1 MAGKTFTLK
10 DRGMT
15 EVMQHFQ
22 VLSRGK
28 VVVGYPGDGPMH
40 ESGQFTVAALAV
52 AHEFGVPDNNL
63 PARPFMRQTWNN
75 NQADVKVKQRLAFGM
90 ALRGRWSP
98 RMALERLGLDYE
110 DKVRATIDAGNFEPI
125 AAATKK
131 RKGSSRILID
141 TGDLRRRVT
150 SKVVGL

>member
-1 MAGKTFTLK
+1 MEAITK
-10 DRGMT
+10 
-15 EVMQHFQ
+15 HFAE
-22 VLSRGK
+22 LSRGK

-52 AHEFGVPDNNL
+52 VHEFGVPDKNL
-63 PARPFMRQTWNN
+63 PSRPFMRQTWDNN
-75 NQADVKVKQRLAFGM
+75 KSAVKDKQRVAFGM

-98 RMALERLGLDYE
+98 KRALELLGLDYE
-110 DKVRATIDAGNFEPI
+110 DRIRGTIDAGNFEPLK
-125 AAATKK
+125 ASTK
-131 RKGSSRILID
+131 RAKGSSKILID

>member
-1 MAGKTFTLK
+1 MAEIE
-10 DRGMT
+10 R
-15 EVMQHFQ
+15 HFKE
-22 VLSRGK
+22 LSRAK

-52 AHEFGVPDNNL
+52 AHEFGVPDQGL
-63 PARPFMRQTWNN
+63 PARPFMRQTWDN
-75 NQADVKVKQRLAFGM
+75 NQADVRAKQRLAFGM
-90 ALRGRWSP
+90 ALRGRWST
-98 RMALERLGLDYE
+98 RVALERLGLDYE
-110 DKVRATIDAGNFEPI
+110 DKVRATIDAGNFEPLK
-125 AAATKK
+125 AATKR